1 MINNANIIRSIFLSL
16 FLCLIHNLYGQTATP
31 EYALEVSDAFFD
43 IQYGITPLFEDITPI
58 MDGETTC
65 LYQIRYQNGEWC
77 IISSDMSI
85 DPILAYGL
93 SNIDE
98 NDEPEG
104 FTDLVK
110 WYTNQI
116 AERISNRSSI
126 ADTNPVWQS
135 ILSSSRNHIRNYST
149 EDSLL
154 DMTGRGILKWGQS
167 INNNKHCNP
176 SYNNACPESDGSNCH
191 CGHYH
196 LGCGA
201 VAMGQ
206 CGTGNGQNNHNT
218 GPTIGK

>member
-77 IISSDMSI
+77 IISADMSI

-98 NDEPEG
+98 FSLCDAAG
-104 FTDLVK
+104 VTVYQSAGSIGDDGVAYL
-110 WYTNQI
+110 WDGTNMNYGLYYGNIRFKNSYGRELLQNQFPI
-116 AERISNRSSI
+116 CVLSRPSKCSNKNISKSVRWHYYSRSTYRYYI
-126 ADTNPVWQS
+126 QHPY
-135 ILSSSRNHIRNYST
+135 L
-149 EDSLL
+149 
-154 DMTGRGILKWGQS
+154 
-167 INNNKHCNP
+167 
-176 SYNNACPESDGSNCH
+176 
-191 CGHYH
+191 
-196 LGCGA
+196 
-201 VAMGQ
+201 
-206 CGTGNGQNNHNT
+206 
-218 GPTIGK
+218 